1 MLYAEFV
8 SSEDPSQG
16 AAIYWDGDKSPYDR
30 VQQDSPLVVADWDE
44 WHRLILEIQALR
56 EQRDVLL
63 RRASLTLVSA
73 DREWQPVTA
82 MTADLERGNDE

>member
-8 SSEDPSQG
+8 SSEDPSKG
-16 AAIYWDGDKSPYDR
+16 AAIYWDGDKSPYDT
-30 VQQDSPLVVADWDE
+30 VKQDSPLVVADWDE